1 MSTNFLEEV
10 FSSRI
15 RVRVVR
21 KLIQYKE
28 INITKLTK
36 DLGLNHRII
45 EQHINALKNLG
56 IVEEKRFGRIRIIRL
71 VENDARVMAIER
83 LFLEIEGKG
92 NNDPLNRD

>member
-71 VENDARVMAIER
+71 VENDVRVMAIER

-92 NNDPLNRD
+92 NNDSLNRD